1 MALRNAFEK
10 LLTETVA
17 GAVEAAIV
25 RMDARQAR
33 QALMEQPRVLQYAR
47 TATDQL
53 RVNVDNAPQ
62 AIVYVGQSSTA
73 ISAGINRSPYGD
85 ANAIFMVDERWQQAE
100 QSMQT
105 FNFVRN
111 QRWKFS

>member
-33 QALMEQPRVLQYAR
+33 QALMEQPRNLQYAR
-47 TATDQL
+47 TSTDAM
-53 RVNVDNAPQ
+53 RVNLENTGYQVLVYRNNSSDNT
-62 AIVYVGQSSTA
+62 V
-73 ISAGINRSPYGD
+73 NRSPYGD
-85 ANAIFMVDERWQQAE
+85 INAVFMVDERQQQTE
-100 QSMQT
+100 QSHQT
-105 FNFVRN
+105 FNYVRN